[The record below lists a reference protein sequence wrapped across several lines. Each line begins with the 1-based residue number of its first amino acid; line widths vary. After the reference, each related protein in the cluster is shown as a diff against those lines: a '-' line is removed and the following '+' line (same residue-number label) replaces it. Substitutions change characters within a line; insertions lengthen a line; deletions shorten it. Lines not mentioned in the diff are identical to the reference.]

1 MSDATPLRIAFPPE
15 LPVSQRKDDIAR
27 AIRDN
32 QVVIVAGATGSGKTT
47 QLPKICLELGR
58 ENIGHTQPRRLAART
73 IAERIAEELGQE
85 VGGLV
90 GYQVRFTDRASAA
103 TRIKLMTDGI
113 LLNEMNHDRMLS
125 RYDTIIIDEAHE
137 RSLNIDFLL
146 GYLKQLLPKRPD
158 LKLIITS
165 ATIDPES
172 FARHFAD
179 ASGEPAPIIEVS
191 GRTYP
196 VEVRYRPLSPDGTD
210 DDGDDDVDSEPH
222 RTADSQGKRAAGS
235 PRSPRP
241 DGGGGERE
249 PKDLFQ
255 AIGEALDELALEAA
269 GDVLVFLSG
278 EAEIRDAEEA
288 LRGRFASGGRGAETE
303 ILPLYGRLS
312 AADQHRVFQ
321 RSSTPGVRRR
331 VVLATNVAET
341 SLTVPG
347 IKYVIDSGTARIS
360 RYSVRSKVQR
370 LPIEAVSQ
378 ASANQRSGRSGRT
391 SDGIAIRLYSEE
403 DFDRR
408 PEFTDP
414 EILRTNLAAVILQM
428 ISLGLGDIASF
439 PFLQPPDSR
448 GIKDGLD
455 LLTELGAV
463 NAQKGGARAETPTLT
478 RTGRDLA
485 RLPIEPRFARMIV
498 ESKVTATSREVLA
511 IVAGLTIQDPRER
524 PLEKRGRAD
533 ELHGRFADQTSDF
546 LTLLNLWNHLE
557 EKQRELS
564 SSAFRRLCKAEFLN
578 YLRIREWQDVY
589 RQLRQLAKPLGLT
602 IGEPS
607 VNPDGIHRSILSGL
621 LSQIGLRDQAKRD
634 YLGSRQTRFMIFPG
648 SALAKKQPA
657 AVMSAELVE
666 TSRLFARMNAAI
678 DPAWAE
684 PLAGDLVKRTY
695 SEPHWEKKQG
705 AAVAYERVTLFGVPI
720 VARRRIQFARVD
732 PEYARELFIRHAL
745 VEGDWESQQA
755 FDRANR
761 AFRRDLEQLEERS
774 RRRDILL
781 DDEAVFEFYQA
792 RIPRDVVSQRTF
804 EGWWKTARH
813 DDPDLLT
820 MTLETLLPE
829 GAPEVDETEFPAQWQ
844 QGDQRL
850 ALSYRFEPGADDD
863 GVTATVPLALLPR
876 LEASA
881 FESQVPGFRRELVTA
896 LIRSLPKR
904 LRVNFVPATDWA
916 VRLLE
921 QLGPI
926 DGETD
931 ERGGVAGTGF
941 LDRLAAVMSAAAH
954 VPVTAGDF
962 DRTKLPVHL
971 LVTFRVVDE
980 RGRTVGAGKDLP
992 ALQAEL
998 ADAARASIARA
1009 WSTVG
1014 AADDSGGPGDRGDGG
1029 ATRDARRGGRG
1040 RGGRDGGGR
1049 DGGGESGDSGNGSS
1063 RGGGAGGD
1071 SGGDSGAARGDS
1083 GAGARGRDGGTGG
1096 RTRGGRDGSGGET
1109 AGAGRPGGAADAAAR
1124 IAGATVSGS
1133 ARTAFRE
1140 RSGIATWDFGTLPRH
1155 VDTAQH
1161 GGVIRAY
1168 PALVDEKTSVALRL
1182 MATAEEQARETPAG
1196 IRRLLLLAV
1205 PSPGSYVREH
1215 LTQNEKL
1222 LLATSPYQNVP
1233 ALFDDVMLAC
1243 ADEALTALHPDALLW
1258 TPEEFEAVR
1267 DRLSKAVLPLVD
1279 QTVGTVVG
1287 ILNGVR
1293 EVERAI
1299 KSVTSMALLPAV
1311 SDTREQLAALVFP
1324 GFVSRT
1330 GLARLAHLP
1339 RYISGI
1345 RYRLE
1350 KLPDNP
1356 ARDRAWQNE
1365 IQTATARYADA
1376 GGTLPL
1382 APHAPEALVRARWM
1396 LEELRI
1402 SLFAQPLGTPEPA
1415 SLQRLTKLLAG

>member
-1 MSDATPLRIAFPPE
+1 MSADASPLQIVFPPE
-15 LPVSQRKDDIAR
+15 LPVSQKKDDIAR

-32 QVVIVAGATGSGKTT
+32 QVVIVAGETGSGKTT

-90 GYQVRFTDRASAA
+90 GYQVRFTDKASAS

-146 GYLKQLLPKRPD
+146 GYLKQLLPRRPD

-172 FARHFAD
+172 FARHFSD
-179 ASGEPAPIIEVS
+179 AEGKPAPIVEVS
-191 GRTYP
+191 GRTFP
-196 VEVRYRPLSPDGTD
+196 VEVRYRPLAPDPEGTD
-210 DDGDDDVDSEPH
+210 DDLDAE
-222 RTADSQGKRAAGS
+222 AAPAQAS
-235 PRSPRP
+235 RVAP
-241 DGGGGERE
+241 DGRPKGGRGDQSAHLAEKGRE
-249 PKDLFQ
+249 PKDLFE
-255 AIGEALDELALEAA
+255 AIGDALDELEREVP

-278 EAEIRDAEEA
+278 ENEIRDAEEA
-288 LRGRFASGGRGAETE
+288 LRGKYAGRGASTGNGVEV
-303 ILPLYGRLS
+303 LPLYGRLS

-321 RSSTPGVRRR
+321 TGRTAGIRRR
-331 VVLATNVAET
+331 VILATNVAET

-370 LPIEAVSQ
+370 LPIEPISQ

-403 DFDRR
+403 DYERR

-428 ISLGLGDIASF
+428 ISLGLGDIAAF

-455 LLTELGAV
+455 LLAELGAV
-463 NAQKGGARAETPTLT
+463 KGRGKDGHPALTPV
-478 RTGRDLA
+478 GRDLA
-485 RLPIEPRFARMIV
+485 RLPIEPRFARMVV
-498 ESKVTATSREVLA
+498 ESKRTSTSREVLA

-533 ELHGRFADQTSDF
+533 ELHARFADATSDF
-546 LTLLNLWNHLE
+546 LTLLNLWNYLE
-557 EKQRELS
+557 EKQRELG

-589 RQLRQLAKPLGLT
+589 RQLRQLAKPLGLS
-602 IGEPS
+602 IGEPA
-607 VNPDGIHRSILSGL
+607 VNPDGIHKSILSGL

-634 YLGSRQTRFMIFPG
+634 YLGARQTRFMIFPG
-648 SALAKKQPA
+648 STLAKKQPS

-684 PLAGDLVKRTY
+684 PLAGDLLKRSY

-705 AAVAYERVTLFGVPI
+705 AAVAYERVTLYGVPI
-720 VARRRIQFARVD
+720 VARRRVQFARID

-745 VEGDWESQQA
+745 VEGEWESQQA

-792 RIPRDVVSQRTF
+792 RIPRDVVSQRSF
-804 EGWWKTARH
+804 EGWWKTARR

-820 MTLETLLPE
+820 MTVETLLPE
-829 GAPEVDETEFPAQWQ
+829 GAPEVDEDEFPALWQ

-850 ALSYRFEPGADDD
+850 ALRYRFEPGADDD

-876 LEASA
+876 LDEVA

-896 LIRSLPKR
+896 LIRSMPKR

-916 VRLLE
+916 ERLLDE
-921 QLGPI
+921 LGPDAGAAPVSDARGNSSAGGTSSASVSGTAPGRSAGRAS
-926 DGETD
+926 DGD
-931 ERGGVAGTGF
+931 SSGF
-941 LDRLAAVMSAAAH
+941 LDRLAATMTRLAH
-954 VPVTAGDF
+954 ERVLASDF
-962 DRTKLPVHL
+962 DRDRLPPHL
-971 LVTFRVVDE
+971 RVTFQVVDE
-980 RGRTVGAGKDLP
+980 RGRVVGTGKDLSV
-992 ALQAEL
+992 LQTRL
-998 ADAARASIARA
+998 ADAARASIALASSGR
-1009 WSTVG
+1009 G
-1014 AADDSGGPGDRGDGG
+1014 AAD
-1029 ATRDARRGGRG
+1029 
-1040 RGGRDGGGR
+1040 
-1049 DGGGESGDSGNGSS
+1049 GS
-1063 RGGGAGGD
+1063 RAGGGAGG
-1071 SGGDSGAARGDS
+1071 
-1083 GAGARGRDGGTGG
+1083 GAGASVGDHRDGGRGDRG
-1096 RTRGGRDGSGGET
+1096 ENADSREAGTRGTGSPASGT
-1109 AGAGRPGGAADAAAR
+1109 RGAADVVSRVAAA
-1124 IAGATVSGS
+1124 SGS
-1133 ARTAFRE
+1133 SGNRGGFVE
-1140 RSGIATWDFGTLPRH
+1140 RSGLTSWDLGELPHH
-1155 VDTAQH
+1155 VDTHQH
-1161 GGVIRAY
+1161 GGIIRAY
-1168 PALVDEKTSVALRL
+1168 PALVDEKTSVSLRL
-1182 MATAEEQARETPAG
+1182 MANAEEQALTTPTG
-1196 IRRLLLLAV
+1196 VRRLLLLAV
-1205 PSPGSYVREH
+1205 PSPASYVREH

-1222 LLATSPYQNVP
+1222 LLATSPYQNVN
-1233 ALFDDVMLAC
+1233 ALFDDAMAAA
-1243 ADEALTALHPDALLW
+1243 ADEALNALHPDGLVW
-1258 TPEEFEAVR
+1258 TAAEFEAVR
-1267 DRLSKAVLPLVD
+1267 DRLSKAVLPLLD
-1279 QTVGTVVG
+1279 QTIATVLR
-1287 ILNGVR
+1287 ILTGSR
-1293 EVERAI
+1293 DVERAI

-1311 SDTREQLAALVFP
+1311 ADVREQLAALVRP
-1324 GFVSRT
+1324 GFISAT
-1330 GLARLAHLP
+1330 GLARLGNLP
-1339 RYISGI
+1339 RYLSGI
-1345 RYRLE
+1345 VYRLE

-1356 ARDRAWQNE
+1356 GRDRAWQNE
-1365 IQTATARYADA
+1365 VQTATQRLRDA
-1376 GGTLPL
+1376 GGSIPL
-1382 APHAPEALVRARWM
+1382 APHTPDNLVKARW
-1396 LEELRI
+1396 LIEELRVG
-1402 SLFAQPLGTPEPA
+1402 LFAQPLGTAEPA
-1415 SLQRLTKLLAG
+1415 SLQRVTKLLS